1 MTIDLDL
8 KAITRDAVAAILS
21 SEVANVTFTK
31 SDGSERVMKCTLIDE
46 YIPNPELDLDRTST
60 RKVNEAVL
68 PVWDIDKNAWRSF
81 RIDSVKAIQVV

>member
-1 MTIDLDL
+1 MTIDL
-8 KAITRDAVAAILS
+8 KEITRDAVAAILS

-46 YIPNPELDLDRTST
+46 YIPSTELDLDRTST

-68 PVWDIDKNAWRSF
+68 PVWDIDKNGWRSF

>member
-31 SDGSERVMKCTLIDE
+31 
-46 YIPNPELDLDRTST
+46 
-60 RKVNEAVL
+60 
-68 PVWDIDKNAWRSF
+68 
-81 RIDSVKAIQVV
+81 

>member
-31 SDGSERVMKCTLIDE
+31 SDGSERVMKCTLMDE
-46 YIPNPELDLDRTST
+46 YIRKPEVDLSRTST

>member
-1 MTIDLDL
+1 MTIDL
-8 KAITRDAVAAILS
+8 KEITRDVVAAILKS
-21 SEVANVTFTK
+21 DVANVTFTK

-46 YIPNPELDLDRTST
+46 YIPSTELDLDRTST

>member
-1 MTIDLDL
+1 MTIEL
-8 KAITRDAVAAILS
+8 KEITRDVVAAILS

-46 YIPNPELDLDRTST
+46 YIPSTELDLSRTST

>member
-1 MTIDLDL
+1 MTIDL
-8 KAITRDAVAAILS
+8 KEITRDAVAAILKS
-21 SEVANVTFTK
+21 DVANVTFTK

-46 YIPNPELDLDRTST
+46 YIPSTELALSRTST

>member
-1 MTIDLDL
+1 MTIDL
-8 KAITRDAVAAILS
+8 KEITRDAVAAILS

-46 YIPNPELDLDRTST
+46 YIPRTELDLDRTST

>member
-1 MTIDLDL
+1 MTTNL
-8 KAITRDAVAAILS
+8 KEITREAVANILS

-31 SDGSERVMKCTLIDE
+31 SDGSERVMKCTLVDE
-46 YIPNPELDLDRTST
+46 YIPSPELNLARTST

-81 RIDSVKAIQVV
+81 RIDSITAIQVV

>member
-21 SEVANVTFTK
+21 SEVANVTFKK

-46 YIPNPELDLDRTST
+46 YIPNPELDLSRTST

>member
-1 MTIDLDL
+1 MTIDL
-8 KAITRDAVAAILS
+8 KAITRDAVAAILKS
-21 SEVANVTFTK
+21 DVANVTFTK

-46 YIPNPELDLDRTST
+46 YIPSTELDLSRTST

>member
-1 MTIDLDL
+1 MTIDL
-8 KAITRDAVAAILS
+8 KEITRDVVAAILKS
-21 SEVANVTFTK
+21 DVANVTFTK

-46 YIPNPELDLDRTST
+46 YIPSTELDLSRTST

>member
-1 MTIDLDL
+1 MTI
-8 KAITRDAVAAILS
+8 KAITRDAVAAILKS
-21 SEVANVTFTK
+21 DVANVTFTK

-46 YIPNPELDLDRTST
+46 YIPSTELDLSRTST

>member
-1 MTIDLDL
+1 MTIDL
-8 KAITRDAVAAILS
+8 KEITRDAVAAILS

-46 YIPNPELDLDRTST
+46 YIHSPELDLDRTST

>member
-1 MTIDLDL
+1 MTIEL
-8 KAITRDAVAAILS
+8 KEITRDVVAAILS

-46 YIPNPELDLDRTST
+46 YIPSPELDLDRTST

>member
-46 YIPNPELDLDRTST
+46 YIPNPELDLSRTST

-81 RIDSVKAIQVV
+81 RIDSVKAIKVV

>member
-1 MTIDLDL
+1 MTIDL
-8 KAITRDAVAAILS
+8 KEITRDAVAAILKS
-21 SEVANVTFTK
+21 DVANVTFTK

-46 YIPNPELDLDRTST
+46 YIPSTELDLSRTST

>member
-1 MTIDLDL
+1 
-8 KAITRDAVAAILS
+8 
-21 SEVANVTFTK
+21 
-31 SDGSERVMKCTLIDE
+31 MKCTLIDE
-46 YIPNPELDLDRTST
+46 YIPSPELDLSRTST